1 MAVDIFKLVGSIFVD
16 TSDAD
21 SSISKTDENAQS
33 LGTTFLNGITTV
45 AKWGAAVGTAAVA
58 ACAAITTFAVD
69 TASAGD
75 TIDKMS
81 QKLGVSREAYQ
92 ELDYICSQSGMS
104 VDSLETGMKTLT
116 SAMDGVLSGTES
128 NIEQFEKLGV
138 SVLDNEGNLRDQED
152 VLWETLEALQGM
164 ENQTE
169 KAALATDL
177 FGSAGTD
184 LIPLINGATGSIET
198 MKEQAHELGLI
209 MSDEFVDNSVAL
221 TDTVDQIKRS
231 FTAVVSTLASSFI
244 PVVQQAGEKIIEYIP
259 TIQAWASDV
268 SDFFAQIP
276 TKIQEFKDK
285 LTSISNWMTEHETL
299 FTLFAIAI
307 GTITTAIIA
316 YNIAVNAKNILSAIE
331 TAQIYALIVA
341 ENLHTTATTIATTVT
356 TAFGTAVAFLT
367 SPITLVIVAIG
378 ALIAIIY
385 LLVTNWDTVK
395 ETAISVWN
403 TIKETFSNASS
414 WFNTNVVIPI
424 KTAFNEVLSNVKTVF
439 DDVKTAIMSPIET
452 AQEFIKSAIEKI
464 KSYFDFTWSLPTLKL
479 PHFSV
484 SGSFSLNPLSV
495 PSFGIEWYKDG
506 GILTDPTMFGFNPFT
521 QNAMIGGEAGPE
533 AIAPISDLTNYVK
546 IAVQEENAQ
555 LMKYLEK
562 ILALLEIYFP
572 KIYEGL
578 AKEIYLDT
586 GVLVGSIAKDID
598 SALGIIEKYK
608 ARGI

>member
-21 SSISKTDENAQS
+21 SSISKTDENAQN

-92 ELDYICSQSGMS
+92 ELDYICSQSGFS
-104 VDSLETGMKTLT
+104 VDTLETGMKTLT

-184 LIPLINGATGSIET
+184 LIPLINGATGSIED
-198 MKEQAHELGLI
+198 MKEQAHDLGLV

-244 PVVQQAGEKIIEYIP
+244 PVVQQAGEKVIEYIP

-285 LTSISNWMTEHETL
+285 LTSISDWVTEHETL

-316 YNIAVNAKNILSAIE
+316 HNIAVNAKNILSAIE

-385 LLVTNWDTVK
+385 LLVTNWDTVR
-395 ETAISVWN
+395 ETTISVWN
-403 TIKETFSNASS
+403 TIKETFSNVAS

-439 DDVKTAIMSPIET
+439 DNVKTAIMSPIET

-464 KSYFDFTWSLPTLKL
+464 KGYFDFTWSLPTLKL

-484 SGSFSLNPLSV
+484 NGSFSLNPLSV

-506 GILTDPTMFGFNPFT
+506 GIINDPTMFGFNPFT

-533 AIAPISDLTNYVK
+533 AIAPISDLTTYVK
-546 IAVQEENAQ
+546 TAVQEENAQ

-572 KIYEGL
+572 KIFEGL

-586 GVLVGSIAKDID
+586 GVLVGSIAKDMD
-598 SALGIIEKYK
+598 TALGTIEKYK